1 MATSKSVSV
10 VFSAS
15 TAGLK
20 AGTDSA
26 RAQLQKLSGDVKRMS
41 GSLSTLS
48 TIAVAGVFMQVG
60 GAAFGAAKQLIG
72 FGAATAQN
80 IDKLSKMGR
89 TLGLTYGQMA
99 GLQLAGDLAGVG
111 VETIA
116 KAAVKADIAF
126 VAAAGGSE
134 EAIEKFTNL
143 GLSMADLKTMSPE
156 QRFTAI
162 AEAISKLPTA
172 AERSA
177 AAVKMFGKSGAE
189 LLPLFEDGAAGIKKA
204 TEQAEK
210 FGLVLSNEQGKEV
223 EKMND
228 SFTSAYAAIQGIV
241 TQVVANLSPAITSIV
256 EKFTEFVAGAGGVK
270 LGESIS
276 TALIDGAIFVVEM
289 FGVAANFISAY
300 VIEPMGGVVGILSAA
315 WAVGTTVANVF
326 MGVVNALKA
335 AFLFAASI
343 MEHIAANYLQA
354 ISTVLSFIP
363 GMGDTAEQFKA
374 AGDSMRESANQS
386 MTDAGTAAVASAD
399 NFSAAINGGSA
410 DAVKAATE
418 GTGNSIADSIANGLR
433 EARETAAAAKL
444 KPDTVEK
451 PIDTTAADKA
461 KAEMKMKED
470 QKTAAEKIGN
480 KAAKEDPL
488 EVFRTSLKTLDDALA
503 SGAISQEDFNSR
515 FSNIQT
521 DLTASYQDALD
532 EQADSKGVSKQAVTG
547 VDANSTAGVS
557 EFFRLMRGAEPPGA
571 KEQRETAENTARLR
585 ELAEA
590 AAAGVPIPVQLM
602 PKGG

>member
-1 MATSKSVSV
+1 MATSKSIKV

-15 TAGLK
+15 TAGLA
-20 AGTDSA
+20 AGCNAASQ
-26 RAQLQKLSGDVKRMS
+26 QLDRLSNDVGKMS
-41 GSLSTLS
+41 SSLSTLS
-48 TIAVAGVFMQVG
+48 AIAIGGVLIELGSAGVSAAKSLVSM
-60 GAAFGAAKQLIG
+60 GAAA
-72 FGAATAQN
+72 AQN
-80 IDKLSKMGR
+80 IDKLSKMSR
-89 TLGLTYGQMA
+89 ALGLTYGQMA
-99 GLQLAGDLAGVG
+99 GFQLAGDLAGVG
-111 VETIA
+111 VQSIA
-116 KAAVKADIAF
+116 QAAMKADHAF
-126 VAAAGGSE
+126 IEAAHGSE
-134 EAIEKFTNL
+134 TAKEKFVSL
-143 GLSMADLKTMSPE
+143 GLSMNDLKKMSPE
-156 QRFTAI
+156 QRFAAI

-241 TQVVANLSPAITSIV
+241 TQVVANLSPAITFIV
-256 EKFTEFVAGAGGVK
+256 DKFTAFVAGAGGVK

-276 TALIDGAIFVVEM
+276 TALIDAAIFVVEM
-289 FGVAANFISAY
+289 FGIAAKFINQY
-300 VIEPMGGVVGILSAA
+300 VIEPMGGVGAILSAVWDKGA
-315 WAVGTTVANVF
+315 AVAQVF
-326 MGVVNALKA
+326 LGIGNLLVSM
-335 AFLFAASI
+335 FQR
-343 MEHIAANYLQA
+343 IAANWA
-354 ISTVLSFIP
+354 SMSSVFLSAAS
-363 GMGDTAEQFKA
+363 GVAEMFGFKDA
-374 AGDSMRESANQS
+374 AANLEIMAETMSGTSKILVEDSKKSF
-386 MTDAGTAAVASAD
+386 TAAAD
-399 NFSAAINGGSA
+399 NFAKAIDGAPPIKIEPLGP
-410 DAVKAATE
+410 
-418 GTGNSIADSIANGLR
+418 TGNSIADAIAGGLR
-433 EARETAAAAKL
+433 EAKDNAAAAKL
-444 KPDTVEK
+444 KPNAPPEK
-451 PIDTTAADKA
+451 SLDTTAADKA
-461 KAEMKMKED
+461 QAEMKMKED

-480 KAAKEDPL
+480 KAAKDDPL

-532 EQADSKGVSKQAVTG
+532 QQAESKGVSQQAVTG

-557 EFFRLMRGAEPPGA
+557 EFFRLMRGSEPAGL
-571 KEQRETAENTARLR
+571 KEQREVAENTKRMAD
-585 ELAEA
+585 LAEA